1 MYKQYIFITQ
11 SKTSLDDLKPKDIRM
26 GHPCDQSEPIVAQME
41 ALHALIAVL
50 QVPNLLL
57 IHPYSPHGVKS
68 AFLLAMRPPVENW
81 VVSCQVP
88 VSLFAL
94 TPVTVSGS
102 VAWVEPHKAEVL

>member
-1 MYKQYIFITQ
+1 
-11 SKTSLDDLKPKDIRM
+11 M
-26 GHPCDQSEPIVAQME
+26 GHPCDRSEPIVAQME

-81 VVSCQVP
+81 VVSCLVP
-88 VSLFAL
+88 VPG
-94 TPVTVSGS
+94 PVTVSGS
-102 VAWVEPHKAEVL
+102 VAWVEPHKAKVL